1 MPGGRDLKIANLGDD
16 FASTLG
22 TRRGTGEWTRPADLA
37 RQIGLS
43 TPSRD
48 VLIVNQG
55 VSRWRFKI
63 AKSGTFLSALRE
75 SIEILQNGCHVTFSA
90 LNRYVS
96 PIEGG
101 FDF

>member
-1 MPGGRDLKIANLGDD
+1 MPGGRDLKIVNLGDD
-16 FASTLG
+16 FASTWG
-22 TRRGTGEWTRPADLA
+22 TRRGTGKWMKPADLA

-63 AKSGTFLSALRE
+63 AKSGTFLLALWE
-75 SIEILQNGCHVTFSA
+75 PTEILKNGRH
-90 LNRYVS
+90 
-96 PIEGG
+96 I
-101 FDF
+101 